1 MSLKMSK
8 IGNSEFINIMNERG
22 FIHQITDIEN
32 LQKEMNTGSVAG
44 YIGFD
49 CTAPSLH
56 VGSLIQIMMLRW
68 LQKTGNKPIVLMGGG
83 TTKVGDPS
91 GKDTA
96 RPLLSSEKIKFNK
109 ENIKTI
115 FEKFLNFGE
124 KGNDAIMV
132 DNSDWLENLNYISF
146 LRDYGSYFSVNK
158 LINLESVKLR
168 LEREQNLSFLEFNY
182 SLLQAFDFLQLSKNY
197 NCKIQMGGSDQW
209 GNIVTGID
217 LVRKASSKQ
226 AFGLTSPLL
235 TTSSGSKMG
244 KTANGAIWLN
254 KDQLS
259 DWDFWQYWRNTE
271 DLDVIKFLKLFTEL
285 PISEIKKFEK
295 LRGAEINEAKI
306 ILANE
311 VTKLCRSSEA
321 AYKIASSSAKLFNNS
336 ETDDNLPSVEVTN
349 SEISFIDALKILN
362 FLKSNGEARR
372 LIRGNGA
379 KINDVIINDENY
391 TLSNKDYK
399 NGKVKISYGKKKH
412 GILILT

>member
-1 MSLKMSK
+1 MSK
-8 IGNSEFINIMNERG
+8 INSSDFINIMNERG
-22 FIHQITDIEN
+22 FIHQITDNAN
-32 LQKEMNTGSVAG
+32 LNKEIITTSTVG

-68 LQKTGNKPIVLMGGG
+68 FQKTGNKPIVLMGGG

-91 GKDTA
+91 GKDSA
-96 RPLLSSEKIKFNK
+96 RPLLSSEKIQFNK

-115 FEKFLNFGE
+115 FEKFLRFGE
-124 KGNDAIMV
+124 SGNDAIMV
-132 DNSDWLENLNYISF
+132 DNADWLENLNYISF

-158 LINLESVKLR
+158 LVNLESVKLR

-182 SLLQAFDFLQLSKNY
+182 SLLQAFDFLQLSQNY
-197 NCKIQMGGSDQW
+197 NCKLQMGGSDQW

-235 TTSSGSKMG
+235 TTNSGSKMG

-254 KDQLS
+254 NDQLS

-285 PISEIKKFEK
+285 PISEIVK
-295 LRGAEINEAKI
+295 LGKLKGAEINEAKI

-311 VTKLCRSSEA
+311 VTKLCRSSEVA
-321 AYKIASSSAKLFNNS
+321 DKISSSSAKLFNKS
-336 ETDDNLPSVEVTN
+336 ETDDALPSVEVSN
-349 SEISFIDALKILN
+349 SEISFIEALKILN
-362 FLKSNGEARR
+362 FLDSNGEARR

-379 KINDVIINDENY
+379 KINDIVINDENY
-391 TLSNKDYK
+391 ILSNEDYE

-412 GILILT
+412 GLLILS

>member
-1 MSLKMSK
+1 MSK
-8 IGNSEFINIMNERG
+8 INSSDFINIMNERG
-22 FIHQITDIEN
+22 FIHQITDKAN
-32 LQKEMNTGSVAG
+32 LQKEMITTSIVG

-68 LQKTGNKPIVLMGGG
+68 FQKTGNKPIVLMGGG

-91 GKDTA
+91 GKDIA
-96 RPLLSSEKIKFNK
+96 RPLLSSEKIQFNK

-115 FEKFLNFGE
+115 FEKFLRFGE
-124 KGNDAIMV
+124 SGNDAIMV
-132 DNSDWLENLNYISF
+132 DNADWLENLNYISF

-158 LINLESVKLR
+158 LVNLESVKLR

-197 NCKIQMGGSDQW
+197 NCKVQMGGSDQW

-244 KTANGAIWLN
+244 KTADGAIWLN
-254 KDQLS
+254 NDQLS

-285 PISEIKKFEK
+285 PISEIDK
-295 LRGAEINEAKI
+295 LAKLKGAEINEAKI

-321 AYKIASSSAKLFNNS
+321 ANKISSSSAKLFNKS
-336 ETDDNLPSVEVTN
+336 ETDDALPSVEV
-349 SEISFIDALKILN
+349 SKIEISFIEALKILN
-362 FLKSNGEARR
+362 FLNSNGEARR

-379 KINDVIINDENY
+379 KINDVVINDENY
-391 TLSNKDYK
+391 ILSNKDYE

-412 GILILT
+412 GLLILS